1 MRLGVLIAWLVPLV
15 AVVAGCGS
23 AATADSVVITH
34 VDISKR
40 ASDLIR
46 GRETL
51 DVAARKVTSVE
62 MRPD

>member
-1 MRLGVLIAWLVPLV
+1 VFPDLVGGNINATVVMIAE
-15 AVVAGCGS
+15 
-23 AATADSVVITH
+23 
-34 VDISKR
+34 R

-51 DVAARKVTSVE
+51 DVVARKVTSVE